1 MPGRRWRPG
10 VAAVAGGR
18 VVVPFV
24 MVLVTAAVMRFA
36 VMGVVTGAVVI
47 GAVLVVTSGAR
58 SGRVLAVVGMVGV
71 VIRPGVLVTCGG
83 GVWTR
88 CILAVVVAVMVVVIW
103 ASRTGA
109 GLVPVV
115 RPVAEA
121 AAVRVAAVVAI
132 LGAMAGAC
140 VAVPVAGVAVRAR
153 AGVVAGNRDGVGV
166 FAVVAAMAG
175 VGRRRS
181 RALAARLV
189 PAMVARVCMIV
200 MRVACVSLMLWCF
213 GRTPPRQVLSGKAM
227 PRRLLFR
234 HTRLR

>member
-18 VVVPFV
+18 VVGPSV
-24 MVLVTAAVMRFA
+24 MVLVTAAAMRFA

-47 GAVLVVTSGAR
+47 GAVLVVASGAR
-58 SGRVLAVVGMVGV
+58 SGRALAVVGMVGV

-88 CILAVVVAVMVVVIW
+88 CILAVVVAVMVVVW
-103 ASRTGA
+103 ATRTGA

-115 RPVAEA
+115 RLVAEA
-121 AAVRVAAVVAI
+121 AAVRVAAVAAI
-132 LGAMAGAC
+132 LGPMAGAC

-189 PAMVARVCMIV
+189 PVRVCIIV
-200 MRVACVSLMLWCF
+200 MRMRAGCVSLILRCF
-213 GRTPPRQVLSGKAM
+213 GHIPPRHLLSGKAM

-234 HTRLR
+234 NTRLR